1 LPLCQ
6 FIVSHLNHDVFLTP
20 RCFNMIY
27 SIETI
32 YTYQLRVLL
41 FDSFGC

>member
-6 FIVSHLNHDVFLTP
+6 FIVSHLNHDVLLTP
-20 RCFNMIY
+20 RCFNIIY